1 MPRFKTKY
9 VAAFFIHAL
18 FWLGM
23 YYALRALTVSNFKIL
38 VNNNGQLGRP
48 MNMSMLFPYSKQ
60 VLVSLMILFYSN
72 SFWLFNTVLRYKSK
86 VLSAMV
92 ISGWSLMLYGMNFLV
107 VRWLIASRG
116 VHFAANKPALPGAP
130 SDLSGPPPVEPVN
143 AIDWTQMQGTIALV
157 FLSVLGVAIAY
168 YFIKEWIRNDL
179 ARTEALAQQLSAE
192 IRFLRSQVNP
202 HFLFNT
208 LNNLFSMAQKKG
220 NEELADGISKLS
232 GMMRY
237 MIYESNTD
245 RVPLQKEIEY
255 LTDCIALNKLRYV
268 DSEVKVNF
276 HYPDRASVASVQVAP
291 MLFIPFLEN
300 AFKHGVAI
308 GQVSSI
314 DMTIALNQNKLIF
327 TCANTDHSGVKK
339 MDEEKGGIGLENV
352 KRRLELV
359 YLTKHELMLQKERGK
374 YNIKLQIDL
383 A

>member
-1 MPRFKTKY
+1 MRRFKTKY
-9 VAAFFIHAL
+9 LAEFFIHAL
-18 FWLGM
+18 FWLGV
-23 YYALRALTVSNFKIL
+23 YYALRALTVSSFKML
-38 VNNNGQLGRP
+38 VNNNDQVGRS
-48 MNMSMLFPYSKQ
+48 MSMSMLFPYSKQ

-72 SFWLFNTVLRYKSK
+72 SFWLFNMVLRYKSR

-92 ISGWSLMLYGMNFLV
+92 ISGWSLLLYWADFLV
-107 VRWLIASRG
+107 IRWLITSRG
-116 VHFAANKPALPGAP
+116 VHFAANKPALPGP
-130 SDLSGPPPVEPVN
+130 QPDLPGPPPVEPVN
-143 AIDWTQMQGTIALV
+143 AVDWTQMQGTIALV

-179 ARTEALAQQLSAE
+179 ARNEAQAQQLSAE

-208 LNNLFSMAQKKG
+208 LNTLFSMAQKKG
-220 NEELADGISKLS
+220 NEELANGISKLS

-255 LTDCIALNKLRYV
+255 LTDCIALNKLRYA
-268 DSEVKVNF
+268 DSEVTVNF
-276 HYPDRASVASVQVAP
+276 HHPDRASVTRVKVAP

-300 AFKHGVAI
+300 AFKHGVFI
-308 GQVSSI
+308 GHTSGI
-314 DMTIALNQNKLIF
+314 DMTISVNQNKLIF

-339 MDEEKGGIGLENV
+339 MHEEKGGIGLENV
-352 KRRLELV
+352 KRRLELI
-359 YLTKHELMLQKERGK
+359 YPAKHELMVGKESEK